1 MPEPEIMPDI
11 PTSGQILGAIAKTLG
26 VKFDDNLSRKTA
38 TRYFSGRQ
46 DRLVRDDNKEEIIA
60 AIAKGIR
67 EMGLFP
73 GKDAADDAG
82 LLHSVTEAL
91 LHHAAEWDG
100 FRSFLLPRV
109 SIVEPSHLPAVWGA
123 YARLATIDLALRTAA
138 YWHFTNPPPSETM
151 EFDWTL
157 LTEPGKYLNQK
168 RTDAGITL
176 EKLAEATGVSR
187 NAVDAW
193 MYQNVRPSNPNI
205 EKIAEI
211 IASQADSP
219 TSAEVTARLKIFYWF
234 SDIANLLGK
243 HIGPDQL
250 PEIIQKLQ
258 EYSIFTYSCME
269 VMSDGESDKDSF
281 SDLLWF
287 GCQSSFAKIFLPQL
301 ADLESD
307 AEWRED
313 LKWAGINWGYRVL
326 LVNRQVHK
334 DNMDTLNQAMD
345 GELFQEWGISNPQ
358 AYEHYMRGLELQNQ
372 GKIWEAMAEVA
383 NAAELDPLDWA
394 NHFTL
399 GSAKGEM
406 GIRLEDESLIKE
418 ALAECWLAANLAPT
432 EVLPWAEIGWIL
444 TQTGRHREAVEHLK
458 KIGAERQ
465 PLNVSYYRALGMSQR
480 ELGHFRDSLNNL
492 EQAFRIDQE
501 DRWIVIGILTSA
513 SLLGHKSKFRRYSKI
528 AKHLGI
534 PEDIIAESKHLT
546 EAVHS
551 GKIDA
556 HSYWRNSEPFRT
568 RASYPTGGV
577 WAR

>member
-1 MPEPEIMPDI
+1 MPEPEIMPDV
-11 PTSGQILGAIAKTLG
+11 PTSGQLLGAIAKTLG

-82 LLHSVTEAL
+82 LLRSITEAL

-109 SIVEPSHLPAVWGA
+109 SFVEPAHLPAVWGA

-138 YWHFTNPPPSETM
+138 YWHFTNPPPSEPM

-193 MYQNVRPSNPNI
+193 MYQNVRPSNSNI
-205 EKIAEI
+205 EKIAET
-211 IASQADSP
+211 IAYQSDSP
-219 TSAEVTARLKIFYWF
+219 TPNDVTARLKIFYWF

-243 HIGPDQL
+243 HLGADQL

-258 EYSIFTYSCME
+258 DYSILTYLFIKSLP
-269 VMSDGESDKDSF
+269 DKMADRELLA
-281 SDLLWF
+281 DLLWL
-287 GCQSSFAKIFLPQL
+287 GSESAFAKSFLPL
-301 ADLESD
+301 LSDREPD

-313 LKWAGINWGYRVL
+313 LKWAGINRGYRVL
-326 LVNRQVHK
+326 LVNRQVHNK
-334 DNMDTLNQAMD
+334 EIDALNQARD
-345 GELFQEWGISNPQ
+345 GALFQEWGISNPQ
-358 AYEHYMRGLELQNQ
+358 AHEHYMRGLELQNQ
-372 GKIWEAMAEVA
+372 GKIWESMAEVDKA
-383 NAAELDPLDWA
+383 IQLDPLDWA
-394 NHFTL
+394 NHITQGSGKGYMGVIL
-399 GSAKGEM
+399 GNETM
-406 GIRLEDESLIKE
+406 IKD

-444 TQTGRHREAVEHLK
+444 TQTGRHQEAVEHLK
-458 KIGAERQ
+458 SISDQRH
-465 PLNVSYYRALGMSQR
+465 PMHVRYYRALGVAQR
-480 ELGHFRDSLNNL
+480 GLGHFQDALKSL
-492 EQAFRIDQE
+492 EQAFHIDRE
-501 DRWIVIGILTSA
+501 DTDVVTSILITV
-513 SLLGHKSKFRRYSKI
+513 SLLGNKNKFRRYSKI
-528 AKHLGI
+528 ARHLGI
-534 PEDIIAESKHLT
+534 PDEMIAKSKRVT
-546 EAVHS
+546 DAVHS
-551 GKIDA
+551 GEIDA
-556 HSYWRNSEPFRT
+556 HSYW
-568 RASYPTGGV
+568 ASLAQDHRPGRPPYPAGGK
-577 WAR
+577 